1 MARLSKSVDD
11 LKEHY
16 TVVVIGSGYGGG
28 ITASRMARAGQTVC
42 VLERG
47 KEFQPGEYP
56 NTLAKATEEMQI
68 DAPAGHFRPETGLY
82 DFRINDDLKVFLGCG
97 LGGTSLVNANVS
109 LRAEPRVFADAVW
122 PKAIRDEAAA
132 IANPSAAAK
141 PPLQIGY
148 ELAEQ
153 MLQPEPYPT
162 SLPKLTAQADS
173 AKAMHQRFYPPP
185 INVTFEDRVNYAGVE
200 QKACVNCGDCV
211 TGCNYSAKNTILM
224 NYLPDARNFGAEIFT
239 QTSVRYIEHKNKDND
254 NNNDGKWIVHFALLG
269 EDREKFNGPN
279 MFVTADIVVLAA
291 GTLGSTEILLRSKQQ
306 GLAVS
311 QALGKHFSGNGDVL
325 GFAYNA
331 EQVINGIGYGNRQPP
346 FQEPV
351 GPCITGI
358 IDMRNRD
365 ILNDGMVIE
374 EGSIPG
380 AIASLM
386 PAAFAAV
393 ADSEKLLGKA
403 VPPTNDPIAKKIK
416 DAARQAESLLL
427 GPHKGAMHNT
437 QIYLVMTHD
446 GSDGE
451 MNLEKDRLRINWPHV
466 GDKPVFQSVKQNLIA
481 ASHALDA
488 TFLSNPVWSEFLRH
502 ELITVHP
509 LGGCVLA
516 DSSASG
522 VVNER
527 GEVFDGAGDASVHK
541 GLYVSDGSVIPRSLG
556 VNPLL
561 TISAL
566 AERCCRLMAQD
577 YGWTINYGKKPIP
590 PDTTT
595 PKVGVQF
602 TEKMAGFFSTKIKDD
617 YEKAAAQGEA
627 DNSAFA
633 FILTIASDD
642 LDTMLSSPEHEAR
655 TAGTVTASAL
665 SPNPLA
671 VTGGLFNLFIVDPT
685 HVDTRNM
692 RYRMQLTTEEGNT
705 YFFDGFKVINDSS
718 ILNAWKQNTTLYV
731 TLYDGPDANASVL
744 GKGIMRISPEDFAR
758 QMTTMKAINAATL
771 ADRVKAVAR
780 FGEFFAGVLWQHYG
794 GILSK

>member
-1 MARLSKSVDD
+1 MARLSNSINE
-11 LKEHY
+11 LKAHY

-68 DAPAGHFRPETGLY
+68 DAPAEHLGPKTGLY
-82 DFRINDDLKVFLGCG
+82 DFRINDDLNVFLGCG

-109 LRAEPRVFADAVW
+109 LQADPRVFADAVW
-122 PKAIRDEAAA
+122 PKAVRDEAAA
-132 IANPSAAAK
+132 IANPAAAK

-148 ELAEQ
+148 ELAKQ
-153 MLQPEPYPT
+153 MLQPNPYPR

-173 AKAMHQRFYPPP
+173 AKAMGQPFYPPP
-185 INVTFEDRVNYAGVE
+185 INVTFENRENYAGVQ
-200 QKACVNCGDCV
+200 QKECVDCGDCV
-211 TGCNYSAKNTILM
+211 TGCNYSSKNTVLM
-224 NYLPDARNFGAEIFT
+224 NYLPDAKNFGAEIFT
-239 QTSVRYIEHKNKDND
+239 QTSVRHVERNQK
-254 NNNDGKWIVHFALLG
+254 DGKWIVHFALLN
-269 EDREKFNGPN
+269 EDREKFKGPDL
-279 MFVTADIVVLAA
+279 FVIADIVVLAA

-311 QALGKHFSGNGDVL
+311 PALGKHFSGNGDVL

-331 EQVINGIGYGNRQPP
+331 EQVINGIGYGDRKPP
-346 FQEPV
+346 YEQPV

-358 IDMRNRD
+358 IDMRKRAGD
-365 ILNDGMVIE
+365 PLDDGMVIE

-380 AIASLM
+380 AIGSIM

-403 VPPTNDPIAKKIK
+403 VPPTKDPIAKKIK

-427 GPHKGAMHNT
+427 GPHKGAMHHT

-451 MNLEKDRLRINWPHV
+451 MSLKDDRLRINWPGV
-466 GDKPVFQSVKQNLIA
+466 GDKPIFQSVKQNLVA
-481 ASHALDA
+481 ASNALDA

-502 ELITVHP
+502 ELVTVHP
-509 LGGCVLA
+509 LGGCVMA
-516 DSSASG
+516 DSSANG
-522 VVNER
+522 AVNER
-527 GEVFDGAGDASVHK
+527 GEVFDGASDASVYK

-577 YGWTINYGKKPIP
+577 YGWTINYGRKPIP

-595 PKVGVQF
+595 PKVGIQF
-602 TEKMAGFFSTKIKDD
+602 TEKMAGFFSTKVKGSDD
-617 YEKAAAQGEA
+617 YEKGATQGEA
-627 DNSAFA
+627 DGSALA
-633 FILTIASDD
+633 FILTIASED
-642 LDTMLSSPEHEAR
+642 LDTMISSPEHEAS

-671 VTGGLFNLFIVDPT
+671 VTGGLFNLFIVDPA

-705 YFFDGFKVINDSS
+705 YFFDGFKVVNDTSV
-718 ILNAWKQNTTLYV
+718 LNAWKQNTTLYT
-731 TLYDGPDANASVL
+731 TLYDGPDANAPVL
-744 GKGIMRISPEDFAR
+744 GKGILRITPEDFTR
-758 QMTTMKAINAATL
+758 QMTTMKAINAPTL
-771 ADRVKAVAR
+771 AERVKAIAR
-780 FGEFFAGVLWQHYG
+780 FGEFFAGVLWQHY
-794 GILSK
+794 IHAPSK

>member
-1 MARLSKSVDD
+1 MARLSNSIDD
-11 LKEHY
+11 LKAHY

-56 NTLAKATEEMQI
+56 DTLPKAIEEMQI
-68 DAPAGHFRPETGLY
+68 DAPAKHLGPKTGLY
-82 DFRINDDLKVFLGCG
+82 DFRVNDDMNVFLGCG

-122 PKAIRDEAAA
+122 PKAVRDEAAA
-132 IANPSAAAK
+132 LASPAAAK
-141 PPLQIGY
+141 PQLQIGY

-153 MLQPEPYPT
+153 MLQPNPYPT

-173 AKAMHQRFYPPP
+173 AKAMNQCFYPPP
-185 INVTFEDRVNYAGVE
+185 INVTFEDRLNYAGVQ

-211 TGCNYSAKNTILM
+211 TGCNYSSKNTVLM

-239 QTSVRYIEHKNKDND
+239 QTSARHVERNEK
-254 NNNDGKWIVHFALLG
+254 DGKWIVHFALLN
-269 EDREKFNGPN
+269 EDREKFSAPDL
-279 MFVTADIVVLAA
+279 FVSADIVVLAA
-291 GTLGSTEILLRSKQQ
+291 GTLGSTEILLRSKQH

-311 QALGKHFSGNGDVL
+311 PALGKHFSGNGDVL

-331 EQVINGIGYGNRQPP
+331 EQVINGIGYGDRKPP
-346 FQEPV
+346 YDQPV

-358 IDMRNRD
+358 IDLRERPV
-365 ILNDGMVIE
+365 LNQGMVIE

-386 PAAFAAV
+386 PAAFATV
-393 ADSEKLLGKA
+393 AESEKLLGKS
-403 VPPTNDPIAKKIK
+403 VPPTQDPIAKKIK
-416 DAARQAESLLL
+416 DAARQAESALL
-427 GPHKGAMHNT
+427 GPHKGAVHNT

-451 MNLEKDRLRINWPHV
+451 MSLAEDRLRIKWPGV
-466 GDKPVFQSVKQNLIA
+466 GNKPIFQSVKQNLVA
-481 ASHALDA
+481 ASNALDA
-488 TFLSNPVWSEFLRH
+488 TFLSNPVWSEFLGH
-502 ELITVHP
+502 ELVTVHP
-509 LGGCVLA
+509 LGGCVMA
-516 DSSASG
+516 DSSTSG
-522 VVNER
+522 AVNDR

-590 PDTTT
+590 PDTAIR
-595 PKVGVQF
+595 KVGIQF
-602 TEKMAGFFSTKIKDD
+602 TEKMAGFFSTKVKGSDD

-627 DNSAFA
+627 DGSALA

-655 TAGTVTASAL
+655 TAGTVTANAL

-671 VTGGLFNLFIVDPT
+671 VTGGLFNLFVVDPA

-705 YFFDGFKVINDSS
+705 YFFDGFKVVNDTSV
-718 ILNAWKQNTTLYV
+718 LNAWKQNTTLYV
-731 TLYDGPDANASVL
+731 TLYDGPDANSPVL
-744 GKGIMRISPEDFAR
+744 GKGVLRITPEDFTR
-758 QMTTMKAINAATL
+758 QMTTMKAINAPTL
-771 ADRVKAVAR
+771 VERVKAIAR
-780 FGEFFAGVLWQHYG
+780 FGEFFTGVLWQHYVHVP
-794 GILSK
+794 SK